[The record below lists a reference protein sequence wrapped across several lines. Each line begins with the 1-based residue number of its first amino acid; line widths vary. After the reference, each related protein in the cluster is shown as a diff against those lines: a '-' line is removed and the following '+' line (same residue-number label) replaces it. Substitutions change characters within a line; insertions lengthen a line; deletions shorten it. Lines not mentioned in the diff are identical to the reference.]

1 MEFVLYFRRDGQ
13 VVNRQLTT
21 SILINV
27 MKEIILRCYMFSR
40 RGWISTLLFASDWT
54 PSPTDL
60 SNYRKFM
67 GEYYYKVTDQTG
79 FMCSCVQGLANIRSW
94 ALFFSLFCLHCVGF
108 IHKLHMVRPKKFSS
122 QHHNLK
128 SRRRKSLLSEITK
141 KTLNWVPVGLEHS
154 ELAVS
159 PFQSEFLKEVG
170 KTKNSERWSL
180 NKNKGTVVTRR
191 AGPS

>member
-1 MEFVLYFRRDGQ
+1 MPSSILGHRKTIENSTNVVSAFMEFVLYFRRDGQ

-54 PSPTDL
+54 PNPTDL

-79 FMCSCVQGLANIRSW
+79 FMCSCVQGLANIRRW
-94 ALFFSLFCLHCVGF
+94 ALFFSLFCLHCVGL

-141 KTLNWVPVGLEHS
+141 KTLWTESLLVLS
-154 ELAVS
+154 I
-159 PFQSEFLKEVG
+159 QS
-170 KTKNSERWSL
+170 W
-180 NKNKGTVVTRR
+180 
-191 AGPS
+191 P